1 MIFKNKKE
9 DNIFDINLDY
19 SWLKKEDSNKNY
31 NLPVISIKPKYN
43 IYIIIAIVCVTIL
56 LTSFFIDYYTI
67 RKIRKLKSS

>member
-1 MIFKNKKE
+1 MIFKNKEE

-19 SWLKKEDSNKNY
+19 SWLKRDDNIKNY

-43 IYIIIAIVCVTIL
+43 IYIIIAIVCITIL